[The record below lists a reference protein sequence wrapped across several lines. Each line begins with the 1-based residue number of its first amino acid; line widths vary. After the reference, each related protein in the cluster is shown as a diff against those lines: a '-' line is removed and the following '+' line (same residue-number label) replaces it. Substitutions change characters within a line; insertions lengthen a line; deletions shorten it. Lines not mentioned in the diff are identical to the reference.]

1 MIDKDREVSN
11 MIDKA
16 VGQYYDLETIVGNN
30 NLNYISFSPHDLK
43 QCKLKKYQYAK
54 LVNINGLGIGQVHFI
69 TEDGH
74 YLMLPWCYIGS
85 MIASKEIERQH
96 MEFKT
101 SKKLDK
107 WVENHRKQGCVS
119 HATAGEQFV
128 YEFLPSG
135 IVECQTVKCLC
146 CGKKFTDYVD

>member
-1 MIDKDREVSN
+1 MVKIIETNLSMTDMIVIDHQNRVIEASSWEDYCNAFENYSGDTVEFKSLTSMFGSTIPSEKERINNQEV
-11 MIDKA
+11 
-16 VGQYYDLETIVGNN
+16 
-30 NLNYISFSPHDLK
+30 IS
-43 QCKLKKYQYAK
+43 
-54 LVNINGLGIGQVHFI
+54 
-69 TEDGH
+69 
-74 YLMLPWCYIGS
+74 
-85 MIASKEIERQH
+85 

-101 SKKLDK
+101 SKRIDK

-146 CGKKFTDYVD
+146 CGKDFTEYAD